1 MKNKQIQAIT
11 RDNKIKVF
19 KRNKEDK
26 KLFLSY
32 LRGEGDIFISVSKEP
47 VTTKEDGTKIY
58 RCEIDT
64 KEMSRKTNEF
74 LKDVTAFLCGFIAMG
89 LINLF

>member
-1 MKNKQIQAIT
+1 MKNKQIQPIT
-11 RDNKIKVF
+11 KDNKIKVF

-32 LRGEGDIFISVSKEP
+32 LRGEGDIYINVYKEP

-64 KEMSRKTNEF
+64 KDIKYVCEITEKFHNWGVESE
-74 LKDVTAFLCGFIAMG
+74 LFIKE
-89 LINLF
+89 

>member
-1 MKNKQIQAIT
+1 MKNKQVQAIT
-11 RDNKIKVF
+11 KDNKIKIF

-32 LRGEGDIFISVSKEP
+32 LRGEGDIFIIVYKDS

-58 RCEIDT
+58 RCEIDKKDIKYVCEIT
-64 KEMSRKTNEF
+64 EKFHNWGVESELFIKE
-74 LKDVTAFLCGFIAMG
+74 
-89 LINLF
+89 